1 MRIGCLVTLPNVGP
15 LPFDTQA
22 NSLCFSPA
30 FFNEQIWYRSSQVG
44 CVDHLCD
51 FYLPVRE
58 ARMLPHLAHLTGIY
72 QSCIIQ
78 NSPCYTHVFW
88 VFVRF
93 LSIWKVLLSC

>member
-1 MRIGCLVTLPNVGP
+1 MLPNVGP

-72 QSCIIQ
+72 QSCIIPKFALLH
-78 NSPCYTHVFW
+78 PC
-88 VFVRF
+88 
-93 LSIWKVLLSC
+93 LLGLR